1 MLNAVSATMPC
12 MKLGMV
18 LQSNKPEHVW
28 NTFRLGI
35 TALKAHHSVEIFLM
49 SEGSELDTI
58 PDTKDFDIAAKVAEF
73 KALKGE
79 IYACGSCL
87 KVRGKEGSSVCP
99 VSTMSDL
106 LDMVERSDKILVF
119 G

>member
-1 MLNAVSATMPC
+1 
-12 MKLGMV
+12 MKLGII

-35 TALKAHHSVEIFLM
+35 TSLKAGHAVEVFLM
-49 SEGSELDTI
+49 SEGSELDSI
-58 PDTKDFDIAAKVAEF
+58 PDSKDFDISAKVTEF
-73 KALKGE
+73 KNLKGE

-87 KVRGKEGSSVCP
+87 ELRGKSESKVCP

-106 LDMVERSDKILVF
+106 LKMVESSDKVLVF

>member
-1 MLNAVSATMPC
+1 
-12 MKLGMV
+12 MKLGII
-18 LQSNKPEHVW
+18 LQSNNPEHVW

-35 TALKAHHSVEIFLM
+35 TALKASHQVEVFLM
-49 SEGSELDTI
+49 SEGSELDTV
-58 PDTKDFDIAAKVAEF
+58 PDSKDFDISTKVTEF
-73 KALKGE
+73 KELKGE

-87 KVRGKEGSSVCP
+87 KLRGKEKSKACP

-106 LDMVERSDKILVF
+106 LKMIERSDKVLVF

>member
-1 MLNAVSATMPC
+1 
-12 MKLGMV
+12 MKLGII

-35 TALKAHHSVEIFLM
+35 TALKAGNEAEVFLM

-58 PDTKDFDIAAKVAEF
+58 PDSKDFDISVKIAEF
-73 KALKGE
+73 KNLKGK

-87 KVRGKEGSSVCP
+87 KIRGKEESNVCP

-106 LDMVERSDKILVF
+106 LKMVESSDKVLVF